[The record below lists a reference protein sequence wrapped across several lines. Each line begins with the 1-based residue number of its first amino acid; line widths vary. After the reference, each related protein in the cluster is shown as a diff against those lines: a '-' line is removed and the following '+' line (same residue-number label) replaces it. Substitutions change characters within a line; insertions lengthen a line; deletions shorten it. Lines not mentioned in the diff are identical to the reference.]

1 MEPPVLFPGLF
12 CLQFSITYCVNLEAG
27 EKSGNEALRAAVN
40 LLVAELLTQGV
51 ISTILIP
58 RV

>member
-1 MEPPVLFPGLF
+1 MEPPALFPGLF
-12 CLQFSITYCVNLEAG
+12 CLQFSITYCVNLEAE

-51 ISTILIP
+51 ISAILIP